1 MNTYRLAY
9 AYPSSEFGGK
19 AGGWFWEAAQ
29 GEAPKKPESPLYA
42 SARAAVLALK
52 RGELYPV
59 TVLNATISATYLL
72 SQPDL
77 TLNDVFQ
84 PEQSKLGMSEDVLL
98 PSNNKPQQ
106 LYLEEPTYFP

>member
-1 MNTYRLAY
+1 M
-9 AYPSSEFGGK
+9 
-19 AGGWFWEAAQ
+19 
-29 GEAPKKPESPLYA
+29 
-42 SARAAVLALK
+42 LALK

-84 PEQSKLGMSEDVLL
+84 PEQGKLERSKEIL
-98 PSNNKPQQ
+98 Q
-106 LYLEEPTYFP
+106 LDAPTYFP